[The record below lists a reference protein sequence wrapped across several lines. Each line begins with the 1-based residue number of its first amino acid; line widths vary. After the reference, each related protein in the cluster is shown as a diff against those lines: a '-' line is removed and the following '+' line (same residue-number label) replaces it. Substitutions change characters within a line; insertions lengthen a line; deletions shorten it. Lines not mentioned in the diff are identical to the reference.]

1 MFDRKGKSSL
11 FVFIIQ
17 LLLVPAAFSGS
28 SYSLFET
35 GQVRPLAMS
44 PDGQRLFAL
53 NTPDNR
59 LEIFKIKQN
68 GALEYESSV
77 LVGMEPVALAVRN
90 NDEVW
95 VVNSVSD
102 SVSIVNVGGGARQ
115 VIKTL
120 LVGDEPMD
128 IVFAGKYNERAFITT
143 AHRGQNS
150 PVDPALTTPG
160 VGRADVWV
168 FDVSDVETDASL
180 GGTPLTII
188 TLFTD
193 SPRALTV
200 SADGS
205 KVYAAG
211 FKTGN
216 KTTTIPET
224 VVTDNGGVPL
234 ASLNVDTDGNG
245 VPEAHMTDIAGNMQ
259 PLTGLIVQHNGENWV
274 DEAGRAWDH
283 LVNFNLPDK
292 DVFVIDADADMP
304 VEIEAISGVGTIIF
318 NMISNPV
325 NGKVYVTNTEALN
338 LKRFTGFAG
347 TLPATADADAADYTT
362 LNGHFAESRITVL
375 DGGNVTPIHLNKH
388 IDYSV
393 CCADLPNDENARSL
407 AQPMDMAISRDG
419 KTLYVAAFGS
429 GKVGVFDTAALEN
442 NTFVPDAASQIQ
454 LSGGGPAGLALN
466 EENNL
471 LYVLTRFDNA
481 ISVIDI
487 NTNTEISHITM
498 YNPEPA
504 HIIAGRRYHYDA
516 SLTSSH
522 GDSSCALCHVFG
534 DMDQLAWSLG
544 DPSGDVVL
552 NPSAA
557 GFTDGPSDLAI
568 NHEAFGLPISPH
580 FAPVKGP
587 MMTQS
592 MRGMANHGAMH
603 WRGDQTGGN
612 LEADGSQE
620 YNIQPDMGIYNERLA
635 FSKFNNTF
643 MTLQGRSARLPTEAM
658 NEFTDFALELM
669 YPANPI
675 RHLDNSLTPAQQAG
689 KDFFFDPSKVVDT
702 SFNCSG
708 CHVVDRD
715 FNRGLTNKP
724 GVFGTDGRNTFAF
737 IQQFLKVPHLR
748 NLYNKVGMFGMP
760 NSRKYLAD
768 DPFTGMDPT
777 WDPNVPE
784 DFQKISNYLF
794 FGNDNVH
801 TGDQIKGFGYTQDGS
816 TDTIFRFHNTN
827 GFLPRA
833 PGTVSPLDPGNGNAL
848 PISPEGMEIRRNLEQ
863 YMMVFPSNFFPIMG
877 QQVTLTENNGDIA
890 GPRIDL
896 MIARANLG
904 ECDLVAQKEMQGF
917 LYQGDGT
924 FAQDT
929 MQKEPITDAALRQQA
944 GSYVNITYTCT
955 PPGSGMRIALDRDE
969 DGILNGDERLAGTD
983 PADPGS
989 IPAMYAVPLGYG
1001 NMFNISAWQIFYGL
1015 DVFLTT
1021 LNRPEFYSPH
1031 IGHPLNIQSW

>member
-1 MFDRKGKSSL
+1 MFDRRYKSLL
-11 FVFIIQ
+11 FIIVIQ
-17 LLLVPAAFSGS
+17 LLLAPSVFSGS
-28 SYSLFET
+28 AYTLFET

-44 PDGQRLFAL
+44 PDGHTLFAL

-59 LEIFKIKQN
+59 LEIFRIKEN
-68 GALEYESSV
+68 GTLEHKHSI

-95 VVNSVSD
+95 VVNSISD
-102 SVSIVNVGGGARQ
+102 SVSIVNVGYGDKQ

-128 IVFAGKYNERAFITT
+128 IVFAGENYDRAFITT

-168 FDVSDVETDASL
+168 FDADNVDHDTSL

-200 SADGS
+200 SADGK

-216 KTTTIPET
+216 KTTTIAET

-234 ASLNVDTDGNG
+234 SSLNVDTDGNG
-245 VPEAHMTDIAGNMQ
+245 VPEAHMTDIEGNMQ
-259 PLTGLIVQHNGENWV
+259 PLTGLIVQHNGEHWV
-274 DEAGRAWDH
+274 DEADRVRDH
-283 LVNFNLPDK
+283 LINFNLPDK
-292 DVFVIDADADMP
+292 DVFVIDADADVP
-304 VEIEAISGVGTIIF
+304 VETEAISGVGTIIF

-347 TLPATADADAADYTT
+347 TLPATADAPAADYTT
-362 LNGHFAESRITVL
+362 LNGHFVESRITVL
-375 DGGNVTPIHLNKH
+375 DDGNVTPVHLNKH

-407 AQPMDMAISRDG
+407 AQPMDMAISSDG
-419 KTLYVAAFGS
+419 KILYVAAFGS
-429 GKVGVFDTAALEN
+429 GKVGVFDTAKLEN
-442 NTFVPDAASQIQ
+442 NTFVPDLANQIQ
-454 LSGGGPAGLALN
+454 LSGGGPAGLVLN
-466 EENNL
+466 ETDNL

-481 ISVIDI
+481 ISIVDTR
-487 NTNTEISHITM
+487 TNTEISRVQM
-498 YNPEPA
+498 YNPEPD
-504 HIIAGRRYHYDA
+504 HIVKGRQYHYDA

-534 DMDQLAWSLG
+534 DMDQLAWDLG
-544 DPSGDVVL
+544 DPGANAVL
-552 NPSAA
+552 NPSSADYP
-557 GFTDGPSDLAI
+557 GGPSDLAI
-568 NHEAFGLPISPH
+568 NHENFGLPISPH

-587 MMTQS
+587 MVTQS

-612 LEADGSQE
+612 LEADGSRE
-620 YNIQPDMGIYNERLA
+620 NNVQPDMGIYNERLA

-643 MTLQGRSARLPTEAM
+643 KVLQGRSTRLSTEAM
-658 NEFTDFALELM
+658 NEFTDFALELT
-669 YPANPI
+669 YPSNPI
-675 RHLDNSLTPAQQAG
+675 RHLDDSLTPAQQAG
-689 KDFFFDPSKVVDT
+689 KDFFFDSTKVVDT
-702 SFNCSG
+702 VFNCSG

-715 FNRGLTNKP
+715 FNKGMTNKP

-737 IQQFLKVPHLR
+737 IQQFLKIPHLR
-748 NLYNKVGMFGMP
+748 NIYNKVGMFGMP

-768 DPFTGMDPT
+768 DPFTGMDPA

-784 DFQKISNYLF
+784 DFLKISNYLF
-794 FGNDNVH
+794 FGNDNEH
-801 TGDQIKGFGYTQDGS
+801 TGDQIRGFGYTQDGS
-816 TDTIFRFHNTN
+816 TDTVFRFHTTN

-833 PGTVSPLDPGNGNAL
+833 PGTVSPLDPGNGDAL

-863 YMMVFPSNFFPIMG
+863 YMMVFPSNLFPITG
-877 QQVTLTENNGDIA
+877 QQITLTANNGDIA
-890 GPRIDL
+890 GSRIDL
-896 MIARANLG
+896 LIARADLG
-904 ECDLVAQKEMQGF
+904 ECDLVAKKKEQGF
-917 LYQGDGT
+917 LYQGDGI
-924 FAQDT
+924 FARDNVIEGPVTDT
-929 MQKEPITDAALRQQA
+929 WLREEA
-944 GSYVNITYTCT
+944 RYYGVSITYTCT

-969 DGILNGDERLAGTD
+969 DGALDGDERWAGTD
-983 PADPGS
+983 PADPDS
-989 IPAMYAVPLGYG
+989 IPGVY
-1001 NMFNISAWQIFYGL
+1001 NIFPVINDLFDFSVWQIFYDMGL
-1015 DVFLTT
+1015 SFGT
-1021 LNRPEFYSPH
+1021 LNYPEFYSPYMDYSRNVQH
-1031 IGHPLNIQSW
+1031 

>member
-1 MFDRKGKSSL
+1 MFDRRSRLLL
-11 FVFIIQ
+11 FIAAIQ
-17 LLLVPAAFSGS
+17 LLLIPTAYSNS
-28 SYSLFET
+28 SYTLFES

-44 PDGQRLFAL
+44 PDGKRLFAL

-59 LEIFKIKQN
+59 LEIFRIKRN
-68 GALEYESSV
+68 GTLKHKRSI
-77 LVGMEPVALAVRN
+77 LVGMEPVSLAVRN
-90 NDEVW
+90 NNEVW
-95 VVNSVSD
+95 VVNSISD
-102 SVSIVNVGGGARQ
+102 SVSIVNVGRGAKQ
-115 VIKTL
+115 VIRTL

-128 IVFAGKYNERAFITT
+128 IVFAGEHNERAFITA

-168 FDVSDVETDASL
+168 FDVNEVDHDTSL

-193 SPRALTV
+193 SPRALAV

-216 KTTTIPET
+216 KTTTIMET

-234 ASLNVDTDGNG
+234 ASLNVDTDGDG
-245 VPEAHMTDIAGNMQ
+245 VPEAHMTDTAGNVQ
-259 PLTGLIVQHNGENWV
+259 PLTGLIVQHNGDHWI
-274 DEAGRAWDH
+274 DETGKVWDH

-292 DVFVIDADADMP
+292 DVFVIDANADVP

-318 NMISNPV
+318 NMVSNPV

-338 LKRFTGFAG
+338 LQRFTGPAG
-347 TLPATADADAADYTT
+347 ILPATADAAATGYTT
-362 LNGHFAESRITVL
+362 LNGHFVESRITVL
-375 DGGNVTPIHLNKH
+375 DDDNVTPVHLNKH

-393 CCADLPNDENARSL
+393 CCDDLPNDENAKSL
-407 AQPMDMAISRDG
+407 AQPMDMVISSDG

-429 GKVGVFDTAALEN
+429 SKVGVFDTAKLEN
-442 NTFVPDAASQIQ
+442 NTFVPDVSNQIQ
-454 LSGGGPAGLALN
+454 LSGGGPAGLVLN
-466 EENNL
+466 EKKGV
-471 LYVLTRFDNA
+471 LYVLTRFNNA
-481 ISVIDI
+481 ILVVDID
-487 NTNTEISHITM
+487 THTEISHMTM

-504 HIIAGRRYHYDA
+504 HIVVGRQYHYDA

-544 DPSGDVVL
+544 DPSGNAVL

-557 GFTDGPSDLAI
+557 DYPGGPSDLAI
-568 NHEAFGLPISPH
+568 NHEDFGLPISPH
-580 FAPVKGP
+580 FASVKGP
-587 MMTQS
+587 MATQS

-620 YNIQPDMGIYNERLA
+620 DNVQPDMGIYNERLA

-643 MTLQGRSARLPTEAM
+643 VALHGRSVPLSTEAM
-658 NEFTDFALELM
+658 NEFTDFALALM
-669 YPANPI
+669 YPPNPI
-675 RHLDNSLTPAQQAG
+675 RHLDDSLTPAQQAG
-689 KDFFFDPSKVVDT
+689 KDFFFDPTKVVD
-702 SFNCSG
+702 SVFHCSG

-715 FNRGLTNKP
+715 FNKDMTNKP
-724 GVFGTDGRNTFAF
+724 GVFGTDGRNTFSF
-737 IQQFLKVPHLR
+737 IQQFLKIPHLR
-748 NLYNKVGMFGMP
+748 NVYNKVGMFGMP

-768 DPFTGMDPT
+768 DPFTGMDPA
-777 WDPNVPE
+777 WNPNVPE
-784 DFQKISNYLF
+784 DFQKIANHLF

-801 TGDQIKGFGYTQDGS
+801 RGDQIKGFGYTQEGS
-816 TDTIFRFHNTN
+816 TDTLFRFHNTN

-833 PGTVSPLDPGNGNAL
+833 PGTVSPLDPGNDDAL
-848 PISPEGMEIRRNLEQ
+848 PITPEGMEIRRNLEQ

-877 QQVTLTENNGDIA
+877 QQITLTENNADIV

-896 MIARANLG
+896 MIARADLG
-904 ECDLVAQKEMQGF
+904 ECDLIAQKKKQGF

-924 FAQDT
+924 FARDRL
-929 MQKEPITDAALRQQA
+929 QKRPISDAGLRKKA
-944 GSYVNITYTCT
+944 KRHIGITYTCT

-969 DGILNGDERLAGTD
+969 DGVLNGDERRAGTD
-983 PADPGS
+983 PANPDS
-989 IPAMYAVPLGYG
+989 VPVVYDVITENKKL
-1001 NMFNISAWQIFYGL
+1001 FDVSAWWTFYGL
-1015 DVFLTT
+1015 GLSFIT
-1021 LNRPEFYSPH
+1021 LDRPYSYMGYSQNDRP
-1031 IGHPLNIQSW
+1031 W

>member
-1 MFDRKGKSSL
+1 MFDRRYKSL
-11 FVFIIQ
+11 LLIIVIQ
-17 LLLVPAAFSGS
+17 LLFAPSVFSDS
-28 SYSLFET
+28 AYTLFES

-44 PDGQRLFAL
+44 PDGKKLFAL

-59 LEIFKIKQN
+59 LEVFRIKRN
-68 GALEYESSV
+68 GTLKHQRSI

-90 NDEVW
+90 RNEVW
-95 VVNSVSD
+95 VVNSISD
-102 SVSIVNVGGGARQ
+102 SVSIVNVGRGPKQ

-128 IVFAGKYNERAFITT
+128 IVFAGEHNERAFITT

-168 FDVSDVETDASL
+168 FDVDDVDHDTSL

-216 KTTTIPET
+216 KTTTVAET

-234 ASLNVDTDGNG
+234 ASLNVDTDGDG
-245 VPEAHMTDIAGNMQ
+245 VPEAHMTDTAGNMQ
-259 PLTGLIVQHNGENWV
+259 PLTGLIVQHDGEHWV
-274 DEAGRAWDH
+274 DESGKVWDH

-292 DVFVIDADADMP
+292 DVFVIDANADVPM
-304 VEIEAISGVGTIIF
+304 EIEAISGVGTIIF

-325 NGKVYVTNTEALN
+325 NGKIYVTNTEALN
-338 LKRFTGFAG
+338 LKRFTGPAD
-347 TLPATADADAADYTT
+347 TLPATTDAPATDYTT
-362 LNGHFAESRITVL
+362 LNGHFVESRISVL
-375 DGGNVTPIHLNKH
+375 DDGNVTPVHLNKH

-393 CCADLPNDENARSL
+393 CCNDLPNDENARSL
-407 AQPMDMAISRDG
+407 AQPMDMAISSDG

-429 GKVGVFDTAALEN
+429 GKVGVFDTAQLEH
-442 NTFVPDAASQIQ
+442 NTFVPDLANQIQ
-454 LSGGGPAGLALN
+454 LSGGGPAGLVLN
-466 EENNL
+466 EKKNR
-471 LYVLTRFDNA
+471 LYVLTRFNNA
-481 ISVIDI
+481 ISIVDT
-487 NTNTEISHITM
+487 NTNTEISQVQM

-504 HIIAGRRYHYDA
+504 HIVKGRQYHYDA
-516 SLTSSH
+516 SLTSSR

-544 DPSGDVVL
+544 DPSASEVL

-557 GFTDGPSDLAI
+557 DYPGGPSDLAI
-568 NHEAFGLPISPH
+568 NHEDFGLPISPH

-587 MMTQS
+587 MATQS

-620 YNIQPDMGIYNERLA
+620 NNVQPDMGIYNERLA

-643 MTLQGRSARLPTEAM
+643 VGLQGRSARLSTEAM
-658 NEFTDFALELM
+658 DEFTDFALELM

-675 RHLDNSLTPAQQAG
+675 RYLDDSLTPVQQAG
-689 KDFFFDPSKVVDT
+689 KDFFFDPTKVADT
-702 SFNCSG
+702 LFNCSG
-708 CHVVDRD
+708 CHLVDRD
-715 FNRGLTNKP
+715 FNKGMTDKP
-724 GVFGTDGRNTFAF
+724 GVFGTDSRNTFSF
-737 IQQFLKVPHLR
+737 IQQFLKIPHLR

-784 DFQKISNYLF
+784 DFQKISHQLF

-833 PGTVSPLDPGNGNAL
+833 PGTVSPLDPGNGEAL

-877 QQVTLTENNGDIA
+877 QQITLTKNNGDVV

-896 MIARANLG
+896 MIARADLG
-904 ECDLVAQKEMQGF
+904 ECDLVAQKKKQGF
-917 LYQGDGT
+917 LYQRDGT
-924 FAQDT
+924 FARDSIYKRQL
-929 MQKEPITDAALRQQA
+929 TDAALRKKA
-944 GSYVNITYTCT
+944 KRRNNITYTCT

-969 DGILNGDERLAGTD
+969 DGVLNGDERWAGTD
-983 PADPGS
+983 PADPDS
-989 IPAMYAVPLGYG
+989 IPFNKMLF
-1001 NMFNISAWQIFYGL
+1001 NMSAWWTFYGL
-1015 DVFLTT
+1015 NLSFTT
-1021 LNRPEFYSPH
+1021 SNRPGFYSPH
-1031 IGHPLNIQSW
+1031 MGHYQMTQFW